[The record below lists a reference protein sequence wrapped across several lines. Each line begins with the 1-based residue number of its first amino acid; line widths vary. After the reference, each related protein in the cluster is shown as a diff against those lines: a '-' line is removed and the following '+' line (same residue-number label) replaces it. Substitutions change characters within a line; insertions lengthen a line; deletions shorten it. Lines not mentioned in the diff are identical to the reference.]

1 MRRGAV
7 EDRIKRGDVVR
18 VKRMEKIDDK
28 PKKVV
33 EVGKTSVRLNDG
45 GVWSLRRITR
55 IREGGDIVKT
65 V

>member
-18 VKRMEKIDDK
+18 VKRTDKIDNK

-33 EVGKTSVRLNDG
+33 EVGKTSVQLNDS
-45 GVWSLRRITR
+45 GVWPLRRITR
-55 IREGGDIVKT
+55 IRGGGDMVKT
-65 V
+65 I